1 MKLGARVFGA
11 VALLLLLFLLA
22 GLLLP
27 GRWEAR
33 TEALL
38 PCPPDDV
45 FPYLAEMEA
54 WTLWNTMPDS
64 GLTTVG
70 PASGEGAG
78 LRWDDPRY
86 GSGEM
91 RVVRSRPPRELRYE
105 VSMEGGDLQVR
116 GILHLEERDGR
127 TRLVWTEVG
136 DFGWN
141 PLLGYAAR
149 GMARSQARAMEES
162 LASLARLLQEEGEG
176 LNPP

>member
-11 VALLLLLFLLA
+11 VALLLLLFLLV

-33 TEALL
+33 TEAIL
-38 PCPPDDV
+38 PRPPEDV
-45 FPYLAEMEA
+45 FPYLTEMRA
-54 WTLWNTMPDS
+54 WTRWNSMPDS
-64 GLTTVG
+64 GLTVVG
-70 PASGEGAG
+70 PASGKGAG
-78 LRWDDPRY
+78 LRWNDPRY

-105 VSMEGGDLQVR
+105 VAMEGGDLQVR
-116 GILHLEERDGR
+116 GSILLEGRDGR
-127 TRLVWTEVG
+127 TRLEWTEAG

-149 GMARSQARAMEES
+149 GMARSQARAMDES
-162 LASLARLLQEEGEG
+162 LASLASLLEEEGEG